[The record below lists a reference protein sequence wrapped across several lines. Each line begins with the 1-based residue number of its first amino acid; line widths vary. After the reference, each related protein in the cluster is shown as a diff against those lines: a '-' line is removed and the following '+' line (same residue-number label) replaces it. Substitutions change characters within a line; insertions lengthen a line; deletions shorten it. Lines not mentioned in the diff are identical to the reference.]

1 MIRKLIERPIAVTMC
16 IIAILVL
23 GGVAIGMLPVSL
35 MPNVDIPQITVQV
48 TMKGASAREIDQ
60 SVMKPLR
67 SQLIQISG
75 LKEITC
81 EANNGSGIVFMQFE
95 HNSNIDFNFIEVN
108 EKIDRALSSLPKEL
122 ERPKVIKASA
132 TDIPVFFIDVTS
144 AENDSAEK
152 FVELSRFAK
161 EVIAKRVE
169 QIPQV
174 AMVDI
179 SGVLNSRMLVE
190 PNAAKMRSLGISTA
204 QLEEAIEKN
213 NITLGNLSIKD
224 GYYLWNIRFNSEVKS
239 REDIENINLK
249 INDRLYLFK
258 DLATV
263 TQEPAQAAGLVR
275 SNGKRAV
282 TLAVIKQSEA
292 KMSELREE
300 LGNLMEAFHKEY
312 SGVEFTVT
320 RNQTE
325 LLDYS
330 IDNLKG
336 NIVVGAILAVLV
348 IFLFLKDFR
357 SPLLICMTIPLS
369 LVVAL
374 LALYLIGISINIISL
389 SGLILGI
396 GMMVDN
402 SIIVIDNITQYR
414 ERGLSLKDAVVKGT
428 GEVFTPMLSSVLTT
442 CSVFVP
448 LIFLS
453 GMAGA
458 LFYDQAMAV
467 AVGLFASLFVAVLAI
482 PVYYTLLYEKISVG
496 FQNRFLKRININYD
510 GAYEKGLVWVFRHQ
524 KLCWILFL
532 AFIPLTVL
540 LYFVIDKSKLPPL
553 THSEIVLTVDWNMPV
568 TLQESDSRIDALV
581 ADYNEQILEY
591 NAMVGSQD
599 FMLSHTGNVGA
610 SQAMVYIKA
619 VSPDALPAIEKGL
632 AQRIQQEYPH
642 ATYGFEQAA
651 NIFNLIFS
659 ENEPELV
666 AMIRNK
672 NGDIPQPDELN
683 RLLGKIKVQMP
694 QLYIEPVLWQE
705 QILFV
710 TDQERMAL
718 YNISYGQI
726 YETLSRATE
735 ENVLFS
741 IKSGSFSVPIVFG
754 DSQGAGGSTGY
765 GKAAGGGSAAGNLLA
780 LRVKNSEGVEVPLS
794 TVVTEKRIRDL
805 KSIVSGKDG
814 NYYPLNIFAHD
825 SQIPQ
830 IMKTIDKTAMEND
843 YVVSYKGAYFSN
855 RVMINEL
862 VIVLIVS
869 LLLLYFILAAQF
881 ESVVQPLIILSEIL
895 VDLFGALL
903 LLWVCGSGIN
913 LMSLIGIVVMCGI
926 IINDSILKVDTI
938 NRLRKEG
945 YNLLRAV
952 VMAGDRRLKPILM
965 TSLTTILSIAP
976 FLVRG
981 DMGSDLQ
988 YPLSLA
994 LIGGMVLGTIV
1005 SVFFIPILYYEIYRK
1020 RK

>member
-16 IIAILVL
+16 IVAIMVL
-23 GGVAIGMLPVSL
+23 GSVAIGMLPVSL

-48 TMKGASAREIDQ
+48 AMKGASAREIDQ

-67 SQLIQISG
+67 SQLIQLGG
-75 LKEITC
+75 LKELVC
-81 EANNGSGIVFMQFE
+81 EANNGSGTIFMQFG
-95 HNSNIDFNFIEVN
+95 HNTNIDFSFIEVN
-108 EKIDRALSSLPKEL
+108 EKIDRALSNLPKEL

-132 TDIPVFFIDVTS
+132 TDIPVFFVDVTS
-144 AENDSAEK
+144 GVNESAES
-152 FVELSRFAK
+152 FIELSRFTK
-161 EVIAKRVE
+161 EVLAKRIE

-179 SGVLNSRMLVE
+179 SGVMNSRLIVE
-190 PNAAKMRSLGISTA
+190 PNSAKMRSLGITA
-204 QLEEAIEKN
+204 RELEKAIEGN

-224 GYYLWNIRFNSEVKS
+224 GYYLWNIRFNSEIKS
-239 REDIENINLK
+239 KEDVENINLK
-249 INDRLYLFK
+249 IDDRLYLFK
-258 DLATV
+258 DLAKV
-263 TQEPAQAAGLVR
+263 SLEPAPSVGLVR

-282 TLAVIKQSEA
+282 TMAVIKQNDA
-292 KMSELREE
+292 KMSELREA
-300 LGNLMEAFHKEY
+300 LVNLMEAFDREY
-312 SGVEFTVT
+312 EQMDFTVT

-369 LVVAL
+369 LVVSL

-414 ERGLSLKDAVVKGT
+414 ERNLSLKDAIVKGT
-428 GEVFTPMLSSVLTT
+428 NEVFTPMLSSVLTT

-453 GMAGA
+453 GIAGA

-482 PVYYTLLYEKISVG
+482 PVYYKLLYEKISVG
-496 FQNRFLKRININYD
+496 FENRYLKKVNINYD
-510 GAYEKGLVWVFRHQ
+510 KAYEKGLMWVFRHQ
-524 KLCWILFL
+524 KLCWGVFL

-540 LYFVIDKSKLPPL
+540 VYFVIDKSKLPPL
-553 THSEIVLTVDWNMPV
+553 THSEIVLTVDWNMPI
-568 TLQESDSRIDALV
+568 TLEESDKRVDLLV
-581 ADYNEQILEY
+581 ADFREQILEY

-599 FMLSHTGNVGA
+599 FMLSHTGNIGA

-619 VSPDALPAIEKGL
+619 LSPNELLAIEQGI
-632 AQRIQQEYPH
+632 AQKMQQMYPY
-642 ATYGFEQAA
+642 ATYSFKQAA

-659 ENEPELV
+659 ENEPDLV
-666 AMIRNK
+666 AMIRNR

-683 RLLGKIKVQMP
+683 KLLGKVKEQMP

-710 TDQERMAL
+710 TDQQKMAL
-718 YNISYGQI
+718 YNIGYGDI
-726 YETLSRATE
+726 YAALSRATE
-735 ENVLFS
+735 ENMLFS
-741 IKSGSFSVPIVFG
+741 IKSGSFSVPIVFS
-754 DSQGAGGSTGY
+754 DPASTTN
-765 GKAAGGGSAAGNLLA
+765 NLLA
-780 LRVKNSEGVEVPLS
+780 IKVRNSDSVEIALS
-794 TVVTEKRIRDL
+794 NVVTERRIRDL

-814 NYYPLNIFAHD
+814 NYYPLNIFAED
-825 SQIPQ
+825 SDIPQ
-830 IMKTIDKTAMEND
+830 IMNNIDDIAFENG

-855 RVMINEL
+855 RRMINEL
-862 VIVLIVS
+862 AIVLIVS

-903 LLWVCGSGIN
+903 LLWIFDSGIN

-938 NRLRKEG
+938 NNLRKEG

-1020 RK
+1020 RNKGVK